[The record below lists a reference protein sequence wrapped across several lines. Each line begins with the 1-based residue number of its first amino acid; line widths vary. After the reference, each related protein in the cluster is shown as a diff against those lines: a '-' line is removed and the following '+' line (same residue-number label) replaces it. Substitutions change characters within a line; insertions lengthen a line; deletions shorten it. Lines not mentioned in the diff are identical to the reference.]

1 MIYRSLKQEKQNLE
15 GYEIDQYAKLWNY
28 IATSYYLLTVLFVS
42 MLLKYLIY
50 SLFLSIIS
58 IMLLAV
64 LV

>member
-1 MIYRSLKQEKQNLE
+1 MIYRPLKQAKQNLE
-15 GYEIDQYAKLWNY
+15 GYEIDQYAKLWDY

-50 SLFLSIIS
+50 SLFLSI
-58 IMLLAV
+58 MLLAV